1 MSGGGDPWCEK
12 RLSGRPPAP
21 IRLCS
26 LMFTSLLLPL
36 QVGPRVLVGLG
47 RRQRPHVLHP
57 VLLLQ

>member
-1 MSGGGDPWCEK
+1 MVREEA
-12 RLSGRPPAP
+12 LRPATRPYP
-21 IRLCS
+21 PVL
-26 LMFTSLLLPL
+26 LLLTHLLTSLLLPL